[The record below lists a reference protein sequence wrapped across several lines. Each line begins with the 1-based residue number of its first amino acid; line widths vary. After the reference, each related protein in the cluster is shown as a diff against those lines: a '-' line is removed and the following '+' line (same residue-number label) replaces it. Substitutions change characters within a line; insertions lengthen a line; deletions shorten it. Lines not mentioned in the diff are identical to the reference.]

1 MSMAAADLIL
11 IFAIFIFIPV
21 NGQLQQMAS
30 DKKCSN
36 RTSKYNHNIMLR
48 PEFYSSPP
56 VKYSSGNRI
65 KESKL
70 NIECKHKNQMTFHHE
85 PTKVHEE
92 I

>member
-1 MSMAAADLIL
+1 MVNCSKWLLIRNAANER
-11 IFAIFIFIPV
+11 V
-21 NGQLQQMAS
+21 NITITLYYHQ
-30 DKKCSN
+30 
-36 RTSKYNHNIMLR
+36 
-48 PEFYSSPP
+48 EFYSSPP